1 MAIKNDNYI
10 KSLRRAVSVLK
21 CFTPEQPELSGSEVA
36 HKLGIHKTTAHRML
50 ATLAEDG
57 LLDRDGKTGKY
68 MIGPALYAMGSLYLS
83 TTDVVKTAEPVVKVL
98 NDLSGEVVNIGIRD
112 KQNVIV
118 VMKEESNYPVR
129 FYHHIGS
136 VMPAYASAMGKA
148 LLSELTEA
156 ELDSLFPEEK
166 LRPLTRKTV
175 ATKTELKLELEEI
188 RKTGVSFDRE
198 GVYEGA
204 EGIASVVRDASGK
217 AVAGMSISVP
227 VFRLQQIGHEGLL
240 ATLIKLGSSLVSY
253 RLGYQDTANPVRT
266 IEEIRSWWEQNRLV

>member
-1 MAIKNDNYI
+1 MPNNNYI
-10 KSLRRAVSVLK
+10 KSLRRAISVLK
-21 CFTPEQPELSGSEVA
+21 CFTPEQPELRGTEIAQKV
-36 HKLGIHKTTAHRML
+36 GIHKTTAHRML
-50 ATLAEDG
+50 ATLAEEG
-57 LLDRDGKTGKY
+57 LLDRDVKTGKY

-83 TTDVVKTAEPVVKVL
+83 TTDVLKTAMPVVKAL
-98 NDLSGEVVNIGIRD
+98 NDLTGEAVNIGIRE
-112 KQNVIV
+112 KHNIIV

-148 LLSELTEA
+148 LLSELTEE
-156 ELDSLFPEEK
+156 ELDSLYPEEK
-166 LRPLTRKTV
+166 LQPLTKKTI
-175 ATKTELKLELEEI
+175 ATKTGLKLELEEI

-198 GVYEGA
+198 GLYEGA

-217 AVAGMSISVP
+217 AIAGMSISVP

-240 ATLIKLGSSLVSY
+240 ATLIKMGSSLVSY
-253 RLGYQDTANPVRT
+253 RLGYQDTVNPVRS